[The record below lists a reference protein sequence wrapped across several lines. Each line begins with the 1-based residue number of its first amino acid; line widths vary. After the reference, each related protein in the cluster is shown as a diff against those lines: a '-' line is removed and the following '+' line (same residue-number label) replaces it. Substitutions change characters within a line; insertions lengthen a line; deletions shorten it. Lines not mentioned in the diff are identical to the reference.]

1 MNNVYTTTNLSD
13 IPSSKRYVFV
23 FCEEKN
29 IEKLATA
36 PNVSMQLGYFDEN
49 LPIVFI
55 LTEPE
60 LETIYER
67 VIPPNAYL
75 VTLDKKILSKI
86 HASAWEY
93 VFNYCIEHET
103 EYALFAEWYS
113 VLSMSAGKETFP
125 INMDKN
131 PCYVWEGETPH
142 IDFSS
147 WLDTMCMT
155 MESHKLSSL
164 GVNRRHATDLL
175 RFADPLGRLNEVL
188 PYIPIQLVMY
198 NFTQLKSIDC
208 PVWLNTHTENCI
220 LRDTVVAMLI
230 TSLGGE
236 VDTTDEFIVNA
247 PSVVYSE
254 DDLHQI
260 LTLSKRFPSLLRRNA

>member
-1 MNNVYTTTNLSD
+1 MNNVYTTSNLSD
-13 IPSSKRYVFV
+13 IPFSKKYAFV

-36 PNVSMQLGYFDEN
+36 PNISMQLGYFDEQ
-49 LPIVFI
+49 LPIVFV

-60 LETIYER
+60 LETVYER
-67 VIPPNAYL
+67 VIPSNAYL
-75 VTLDKKILSKI
+75 VTLDKKILAKI

-93 VFNYCIEHET
+93 VFSHCITHDV

-113 VLSMSAGKETFP
+113 VLSIKAGNETFP

-131 PCYVWEGETPH
+131 PCYTWEGETPH

-147 WLDTMCMT
+147 WLDKMYNT
-155 MESHKLSSL
+155 MEHNVLSIL
-164 GVNRRHATDLL
+164 GVDRRHSTDIL
-175 RFADPLGRLNEVL
+175 RFADNSGQLTKLLPFLPL
-188 PYIPIQLVMY
+188 QLVVY
-198 NFTQLKSIDC
+198 NFRQLKKCQC
-208 PVWLNTHTENCI
+208 PVWLNTHTDNYL
-220 LRDTVVAMLI
+220 LRDTIIAMLI

-236 VDTTDEFIVNA
+236 VTTTEEFTVNA

-254 DDLHQI
+254 EDLHSI
-260 LTLSKRFPSLLRRNA
+260 LTLSKRFPSLFRRKE